1 MGRWQLRSRVYFLFR
16 KIFPLNLIYNKE
28 INNITDLLA
37 QITSKP
43 ASVLDIGTGIGETL
57 KYLPAGKK
65 RILLD
70 FSSTMLAK
78 APKIPNDLKIIANC
92 LDLPV
97 KTDCMDLVTCIGVS
111 EYNKQKAVI
120 SREIYSCLKPGGYAI
135 ITFSPP
141 GIISK
146 LRSLLG
152 EQIYPLSNSGINNI
166 VTDQGFFIVAV
177 LESTMQAQYLLKK

>member
-16 KIFPLNLIYNKE
+16 KIFPVNLIYNKE
-28 INNITDLLA
+28 IKNITDLLA
-37 QITSKP
+37 QITIKP
-43 ASVLDIGTGIGETL
+43 TCVLDIGTGIGETL

-70 FSSTMLAK
+70 FSSQMLAK
-78 APKIPNDLKIIANC
+78 APKSPNDQKIIADC
-92 LDLPV
+92 LNLPV

-111 EYNKQKAVI
+111 EYNKQKAVL
-120 SREIYSCLKPGGYAI
+120 SREIYSCIKPGGYAI

-146 LRSLLG
+146 LRTLLG
-152 EQIYPLSNSGINNI
+152 DKIYPLSNSGVKDIFAQ
-166 VTDQGFFIVAV
+166 QGFFTVAV
-177 LESTMQAQYLLKK
+177 LESTMQSQYLLKK